1 MVFRLDFLARHSIR
15 TQILIGFLPA
25 FLVIM
30 LLMFSSYHSL
40 SRLSDNVQ
48 ALNELSRENT
58 LFVQVEHD
66 VLELQRNIMVYSYIG
81 YSGIL
86 KKIERLQTRIEQT
99 IGRIRPIARRNSQV
113 LDRFQ
118 RLERHYLDYKE
129 AFATAVEKRRENQAI
144 KREQMQ
150 PVADQAHA
158 LTALLL
164 EEYEQTRRFREA
176 YLMQQIETSLSAVDN
191 NWRSF
196 EASPDATLI
205 FKTNR
210 LITQVRD
217 DVGQL
222 AAQDPANAEQLDE
235 LLALVEEY
243 KTLFAKLINVNR
255 VYMHLVNVVMAGKA
269 AEIDALSDELDAL
282 VVKHSDAF
290 RADITESVEVAQRTF
305 VLFTLLAI
313 AMGVVCAWLVAAGI
327 ARPVRAMA
335 NVLSRLARG
344 EENTSVPAQER
355 RDEIGRMASAANE
368 FKTMAL
374 KVKEQN
380 VAIKQSRA
388 QLSAIVN
395 NMNDGLIIINRE
407 GKIEDFNNAC
417 EVIFGYSAKEI
428 MGKNVKMLMPE
439 PYHSEHDG
447 YMQHYNDTG
456 EKRIIGIGREVEA
469 RRKNGEVFPIDL
481 SVSEVDLGDRVIFSG
496 IIRDITER
504 KQAQDALVEA
514 NEELEE
520 FAYRTSHDLRSPL
533 VSAIGLLDMAEG
545 AIDKGEREQAKDAVA
560 ISRGSL
566 QKLETLV
573 KDILALTATK
583 KKAEEAQAVDVEA
596 EVQEAMSK
604 FTRMEGAENLE
615 FRVDVACEQPVVVR
629 KSRLVLILENLISNA
644 IKYQDTQKSHSF
656 VAIKARIEG
665 EELLLSIE
673 DNGLGV
679 PKDRQKD
686 MFVMF
691 KRFHPRTSYGSGLG
705 LYMMKKSAEV
715 LKGTI
720 TYEDTGDGS
729 RFTLR
734 IPVQAEQ
741 E

>member
-1 MVFRLDFLARHSIR
+1 MALRLDFLARHPIR

-25 FLVIM
+25 LLVIVM
-30 LLMFSSYHSL
+30 LMFSSYHSL
-40 SRLSDNVQ
+40 NRLGDNVQ
-48 ALNELSRENT
+48 ALNELSRENG

-66 VLELQRNIMVYSYIG
+66 MLELQRNIMVYSYIG

-86 KKIERLQTRIEQT
+86 KKIERLQKRIEQT
-99 IGRIRPIARRNSQV
+99 IGRIRPIARRNPQV
-113 LDRFQ
+113 QDRFQ

-158 LTALLL
+158 LTAVLLG
-164 EEYEQTRRFREA
+164 EYEQTRRFREA

-210 LITQVRD
+210 LIAQVRD
-217 DVGQL
+217 DVAQL
-222 AAQDPANAEQLDE
+222 AAQDPANAERLDE

-243 KTLFAKLINVNR
+243 KALFAKLINVNR

-269 AEIDALSDELDAL
+269 AEIDALSVELDAL

-290 RADITESVEVAQRTF
+290 RADITESVEVAQHTF

-313 AMGVVCAWLVAAGI
+313 AMGVLCAWLVAAGI

-335 NVLSRLARG
+335 DVLSRLARG

-417 EVIFGYSAKEI
+417 EVIFGYSAKEV

-447 YMQHYNDTG
+447 YMQRYKDTG
-456 EKRIIGIGREVEA
+456 EKRIIGVGREVEA

-566 QKLETLV
+566 KKLETLV

-583 KKAEEAQAVDVEA
+583 KKVEETQAVDVEA

-644 IKYQDTQKSHSF
+644 IKYQDTQKSHAF
-656 VAIKARIEG
+656 
-665 EELLLSIE
+665 
-673 DNGLGV
+673 
-679 PKDRQKD
+679 
-686 MFVMF
+686 
-691 KRFHPRTSYGSGLG
+691 
-705 LYMMKKSAEV
+705 
-715 LKGTI
+715 
-720 TYEDTGDGS
+720 
-729 RFTLR
+729 
-734 IPVQAEQ
+734 
-741 E
+741 